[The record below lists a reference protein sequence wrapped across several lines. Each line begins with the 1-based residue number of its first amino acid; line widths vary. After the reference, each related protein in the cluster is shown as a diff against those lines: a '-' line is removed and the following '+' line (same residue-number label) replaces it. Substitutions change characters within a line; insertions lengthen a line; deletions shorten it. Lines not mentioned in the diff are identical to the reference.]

1 MQRGPPPR
9 SHPEFTTP
17 DEYAQSIPAPPP
29 EQSYVAPPPAQSYSP
44 PPPTQSYAPPPPTFQ
59 IDPSSKGD
67 LFPGSG
73 KSKNRAGLKMGIGI
87 FLGIILVSS
96 GAGAGG
102 YFFGK
107 SAGITDA
114 SGGAPDEAYTGKWF
128 IASCYESWEGESSCS
143 YDAFWL
149 KENGDITIWST
160 PMFECSDGLHIHG
173 SGVEDGYNDC
183 IDGTDEGTSK
193 AQTFNTD
200 SAWVSF
206 KGLKMQDYNALSYDD
221 YYYNNY
227 GWGINDEGSFCM
239 SMNYFKGSDNAK
251 AIQIQCQEVWL
262 NSNALWHKYELLDN
276 DIDPV
281 GYEANDCAVIIRMD
295 RASGPPEN
303 DNQAW
308 DDLFSLEVSE
318 AMSSKPS
325 ACSDTTYQ
333 DLTEGF
339 NNPNPNSND
348 W

>member
-1 MQRGPPPR
+1 MQPEHQPQA
-9 SHPEFTTP
+9 HPEFSNP
-17 DEYAQSIPAPPP
+17 NEYAQSIPAPPP
-29 EQSYVAPPPAQSYSP
+29 AQSYVAQPPAR
-44 PPPTQSYAPPPPTFQ
+44 SYAAQPPARSYAAPAPTFP
-59 IDPSSKGD
+59 IDSSSKGN
-67 LFPGSG
+67 LFPGRR
-73 KSKNRAGLKMGIGI
+73 KIKNMAGLKMGIGI

-96 GAGAGG
+96 GAGVGG
-102 YFFGK
+102 YFLGK
-107 SAGITDA
+107 SAGIADA

-128 IASCYESWEGESSCS
+128 ISSCYGDGSCS
-143 YDAFWL
+143 YEALWL
-149 KENGDITIWST
+149 KENGDISIWST
-160 PMFECSDGLHIHG
+160 PMFECSDGLHI
-173 SGVEDGYNDC
+173 SGYEVEDGYNDC

-206 KGLKMQDYNALSYDD
+206 KGLKMQDYNAVSYDD
-221 YYYNNY
+221 YYYNNF
-227 GWGINDEGSFCM
+227 GWGINDEGSFCI
-239 SMNYFKGSDNAK
+239 SVNHFKGSDNAK
-251 AIQIQCQEVWL
+251 SIQIQCQEVWL
-262 NSNALWHKYELLDN
+262 NSNAIWHKYELLDN
-276 DIDPV
+276 DVDKV

-308 DDLFSLEVSE
+308 DDLFTLEVSE